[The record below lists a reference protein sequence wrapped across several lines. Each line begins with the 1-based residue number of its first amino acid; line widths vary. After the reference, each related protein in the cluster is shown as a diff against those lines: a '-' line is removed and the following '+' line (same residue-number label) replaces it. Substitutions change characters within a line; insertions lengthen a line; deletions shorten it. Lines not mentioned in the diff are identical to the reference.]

1 MTSPPNRSL
10 ERGVEILRAFRAG
23 SALLGNGELA
33 DRTGLAPATVSRLTQ
48 TLVRT
53 GLLEHVPAARAYR
66 LAAPVLG
73 MAHAMRTG
81 SELLNTAAPLMRAV
95 AEKLKVNVGLA
106 KADRAEMVYLELIR
120 YARRASLRNVVSG
133 QRVPMEL
140 TSLGRAWLAV
150 APPAVREA
158 LLAGFAGR
166 RGDWPRIALEIEQAI
181 GQVERLGWCAASWQP
196 EIVALAMPL
205 ALRGDREHVLNIS
218 VSSSLAVE
226 VVAGRLAPALLALG
240 GSIEGALLDSRRC

>member
-1 MTSPPNRSL
+1 MG
-10 ERGVEILRAFRAG
+10 ERGRRPAHGERWAVNCSTGAG
-23 SALLGNGELA
+23 G
-33 DRTGLAPATVSRLTQ
+33 SRW
-48 TLVRT
+48 
-53 GLLEHVPAARAYR
+53 
-66 LAAPVLG
+66 
-73 MAHAMRTG
+73 
-81 SELLNTAAPLMRAV
+81 S
-95 AEKLKVNVGLA
+95 
-106 KADRAEMVYLELIR
+106 
-120 YARRASLRNVVSG
+120 RRGR
-133 QRVPMEL
+133 R
-140 TSLGRAWLAV
+140 RAWLAV